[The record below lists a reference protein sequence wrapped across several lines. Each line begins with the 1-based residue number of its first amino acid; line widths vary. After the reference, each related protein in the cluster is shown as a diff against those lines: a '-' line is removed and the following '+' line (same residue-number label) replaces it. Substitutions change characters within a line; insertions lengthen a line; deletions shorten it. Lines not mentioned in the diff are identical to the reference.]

1 MTISRRK
8 ILLHGCAIGAG
19 AIAAQI
25 PGVVALAQG
34 QSPQR
39 RSLGDLQ
46 LNDPIVQAWRDGVAQ
61 LKQTPASK
69 AISWA
74 NFAAIHGNANAFNLC
89 PHGNWYFLPW
99 HRAFLL
105 MYERTVRQLTGHND
119 FALPYWDWTAD
130 RQLPAAFTQPTWN
143 GQPNPLYEL
152 QRSMSPTDSLPDEI
166 VGQGVIATI
175 LGETPYETFG
185 TSRPSGQ
192 DSLDQSWINCEGCG
206 VSGTL
211 EATPHNNVHNIVGGL
226 MGGTQSALD
235 AIFMM
240 HHCNID
246 RIWAVWNVNNQN
258 SNDPLWTDMTF
269 QNNFYNPDGSFY
281 SPKVSDLYTPE
292 TLGYTYGLAPLPAA
306 AVAPAV
312 MALGDK
318 IKTLFATPNVSSAA
332 GIKTFTA
339 PNVQQATARA
349 NKPLDIAVAVD
360 RNLLTAVARRAP
372 AAAGSELLDSNT
384 ARERAASGPRA
395 LAFIRDIAVTQHKN
409 TLYRVFIDCD
419 YLSQGT
425 PISDPHYI
433 GTFGIF
439 GDHQGHGGKPA
450 LKPSIVLD
458 LTSAIKRV
466 YGSATELPGRIRIQI
481 LPVPNTSTAG
491 PTGTAAPG
499 RVEVAFVS
507 A

>member
-1 MTISRRK
+1 
-8 ILLHGCAIGAG
+8 
-19 AIAAQI
+19 
-25 PGVVALAQG
+25 
-34 QSPQR
+34 
-39 RSLGDLQ
+39 
-46 LNDPIVQAWRDGVAQ
+46 
-61 LKQTPASK
+61 
-69 AISWA
+69 
-74 NFAAIHGNANAFNLC
+74 
-89 PHGNWYFLPW
+89 
-99 HRAFLL
+99 

-143 GQPNPLYEL
+143 GQPNPLYES
-152 QRSMSPTDSLPDEI
+152 QRSISPTDSLPDEI
-166 VGQGVIATI
+166 VGQGVIATV
-175 LGETPYETFG
+175 LGETPFETFG

-235 AIFMM
+235 PIFMM

-258 SNDPLWTDMTF
+258 SNDPLWTGMTF

-292 TLGYTYGLAPLPAA
+292 TLGYAYGLAPPLAA

-339 PNVQQATARA
+339 PNVQQAMATA
-349 NKPLDIAVAVD
+349 NKPLDIAVEVD
-360 RNLLTAVARRAP
+360 RSLLTAVARRAP
-372 AAAGSELLDSNT
+372 AGAGSELLDFNS
-384 ARERAASGPRA
+384 ARERAASGPR
-395 LAFIRDIAVTQHKN
+395 
-409 TLYRVFIDCD
+409 
-419 YLSQGT
+419 
-425 PISDPHYI
+425 
-433 GTFGIF
+433 
-439 GDHQGHGGKPA
+439 
-450 LKPSIVLD
+450 
-458 LTSAIKRV
+458 TSACLHSRHR
-466 YGSATELPGRIRIQI
+466 GH
-481 LPVPNTSTAG
+481 
-491 PTGTAAPG
+491 AAPEYAVQGVHRLRLSLAGDADFRSSLHRHVRNFWGSSRPWRQAGCKAVDRPRSDTGDKARLRQRDGAYRPHPDSNLAGAEQINRRSDRNG
-499 RVEVAFVS
+499 RAGAHRSCVRLRLSPYQGSGRHMCMGRREWVIAGH